1 MKKTLIIA
9 EKPDSGKKIADIL
22 GKDLKNKGN
31 YLESNKF
38 IFTWA
43 IGHLL
48 ELYMPDDYNKDWKKW
63 EIKHLPFAIK
73 NYKIKP
79 NSNTKTQYNSIK
91 KIIREKEIGQ
101 IINACDSDPEGEL
114 IFWEIIEDLNL
125 DIDKYKMK
133 RMWYSSLSKTEI
145 KKAFDNALP
154 LDQYKNIYESSKS
167 RSIADWIV
175 GINLTRLYTL
185 KLGETF
191 SVGRVQTPT
200 LNFVI
205 KKEKEINDFKSQKY
219 WNIYA
224 TFENIKA
231 ILYFDNKVSN
241 NNILEKKKANDIL
254 NKIKNEKN
262 CIINKFEKKQ
272 KSITPKKLY
281 DLKTLQGDANKIY
294 GYTIKETL
302 EIAQKLYEK
311 YNILSYP
318 RTDSRYLKNSQK
330 DEINKILKV
339 AIKNINYIDEI
350 NLLKFRE
357 KNFDDSK
364 VTGHYAIIPTAKQY
378 KIEKLSEKEKNIYK
392 LVINRTLS
400 QCLNNYEYE
409 NTKVYIKNDNYN
421 FYIRGKKINDIGWRK
436 LDKSLKNQKNNIVP
450 NSWKKNKSLKI
461 QKTIIK
467 EKSTKPPNRY
477 TEKTLQEK
485 MAKNNL
491 GRPSTQA
498 DIIEKLKK
506 RKYIKST
513 GKYLEGT
520 PKGSMLIKV
529 VHGLIKKPKITQQM
543 EEALKKIKKGQMDS
557 KTYIKKTYNYVS
569 KVINIEKNKDR
580 IKDKKIIKELKNKNK
595 MVGKCPICNNSVLE
609 NKGNFFCQSKREKC
623 NFALWKNDKYWKSF
637 NKTITKNRAEK
648 ILKKGSIKVANL
660 KGKYGKFTARI
671 KLKITPNKKWNYEWE
686 LEKTNKN

>member
-1 MKKTLIIA
+1 MKKILIIA
-9 EKPDSGKKIADIL
+9 EKPDSGKKIANIL
-22 GKDLKNKGN
+22 GKNLKNKGN
-31 YLESNKF
+31 YLESEKF

-79 NSNTKTQYNSIK
+79 SSNTKSQYNSIK
-91 KIIREKEIGQ
+91 KIIRKKEIGQ

-114 IFWEIIEDLNL
+114 IFWEIIDDLNL

-133 RMWYSSLSKTEI
+133 RMWYSSLSKKEI
-145 KKAFDNALP
+145 KTAFNNAKP
-154 LDQYKNIYESSKS
+154 LDQYKDIYESSKS

-205 KKEKEINDFKSQKY
+205 KKEKEIKNFKSQNY

-224 TFENIKA
+224 TFENIKG

-241 NNILEKKKANDIL
+241 NDILEKKKANKIL
-254 NKIKNEKN
+254 KQIKNQKD
-262 CIINKFEKKQ
+262 CIIEKIEKRK
-272 KSITPKKLY
+272 KSIPPKKLY

-302 EIAQKLYEK
+302 QIAQRLYEK

-318 RTDSRYLKNSQK
+318 RTDSRYLKDSQK

-339 AIKNINYIDEI
+339 AIKNINYINEI
-350 NLLKFRE
+350 NLLEFRKE
-357 KNFDDSK
+357 NFDDSK
-364 VTGHYAIIPTAKQY
+364 VTGHYAIIPTATEY
-378 KIEKLSEKEKNIYK
+378 KIEKLTEKEKNIYE
-392 LVINRTLS
+392 LVVNRTLS
-400 QCLNNYEYE
+400 QCLKNYEYE
-409 NTKVYIKNDNYN
+409 NTKVYIKNNNYK
-421 FYIRGKKINDIGWRK
+421 FYIKGKKINSSGWRK

-450 NSWKKNKSLKI
+450 NTWKKDKPLKI
-461 QKTIIK
+461 KKSIIK
-467 EKSTKPPNRY
+467 EKSTRPSNRY

-506 RKYIKST
+506 REYIKST
-513 GKYLEGT
+513 GKYLKGT
-520 PKGSMLIKV
+520 LKGSLLIKV
-529 VHGLIKKPKITQQM
+529 VHSLIKKPKITKQM
-543 EEALKKIKKGQMDS
+543 EKALEQIKKGEMNS
-557 KTYIKKTYNYVS
+557 KTYIQKTHNYVS
-569 KVINIEKNKDR
+569 KVISIEKNKDR
-580 IKDKKIIKELKNKNK
+580 IKDKELIKKITNKK
-595 MVGKCPICNNSVLE
+595 KTVGKCPICNNLVLE

-623 NFALWKNDKYWKSF
+623 NFALWKNDKYWKKF

-648 ILKKGSIKVANL
+648 ILKNGSIKVANL

-686 LEKTNKN
+686 LEKTNRN